1 MEVKI
6 RGDEDTILR
15 SVKLAMESD
24 RDRNSGARI
33 DLYRQNSFSIRI
45 RVIDP
50 GFAVLEKSERHERF
64 RESLRT
70 LPDEI
75 LGDISMIVLL
85 APGEESHSLAN
96 LEFEE
101 PSPSLVQ

>member
-1 MEVKI
+1 MHVNI

-15 SVKLAMESD
+15 SIKLAMESD
-24 RDRNSGARI
+24 RDRNPGARI
-33 DLYRQNSFSIRI
+33 DLYRQNSFAIRI
-45 RVIDP
+45 RAIDP
-50 GFAVLEKSERHERF
+50 GFAELDKPERHERF

-75 LGDISMIVLL
+75 LGDISMIILL

-101 PSPSLVQ
+101 PSPSLVR